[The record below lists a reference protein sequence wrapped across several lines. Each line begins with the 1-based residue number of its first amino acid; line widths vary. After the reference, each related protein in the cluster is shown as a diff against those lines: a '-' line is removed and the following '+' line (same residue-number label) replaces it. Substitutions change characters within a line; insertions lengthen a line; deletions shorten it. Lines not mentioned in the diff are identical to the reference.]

1 MITASEARALSN
13 RYNDT
18 IDVINLISKEIE
30 EKAKQG
36 AKGYVTTYLRM
47 ISQENLKYI
56 QDKFTEA
63 GFECFVGC
71 DPYRR
76 ESRIEVRWT

>member
-18 IDVINLISKEIE
+18 IGIISLISKQIE
-30 EKAKQG
+30 ERSGQG
-36 AKGYVTTYLRM
+36 GNNYITAYTRI
-47 ISQENLKYI
+47 ISQDNLKYI

-76 ESRIEVRWT
+76 ETKIEVRW